1 VKSKSNEKQEK
12 KENALSE
19 TKEIIDEIEKTQKK
33 SENNLNA
40 ANEVKSKL
48 ILNFL
53 ILIYLFIHSLIHRS
67 QFK

>member
-1 VKSKSNEKQEK
+1 MKSKSNEKQEK